1 MNVSEWADTPLLLVL
16 DDTEGAA
23 DLVHFVEK
31 IYPEHLQQMLG
42 REGVVQVPK

>member
-31 IYPEHLQQMLG
+31 IYPAWQSICS
-42 REGVVQVPK
+42 KC